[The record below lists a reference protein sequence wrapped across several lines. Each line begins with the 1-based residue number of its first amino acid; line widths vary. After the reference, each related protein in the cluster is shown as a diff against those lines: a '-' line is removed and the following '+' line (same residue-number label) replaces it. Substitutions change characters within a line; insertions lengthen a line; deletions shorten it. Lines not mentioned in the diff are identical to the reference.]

1 MHGARPRE
9 SFPARSGSCPRLRVK
24 QHASAPP
31 GASRARTSV
40 PRPARTQSPPPPRNQ
55 QPADLVLREQ
65 LTLTTSPVQ
74 FSVIAVNVLY
84 AVIGVVLMFV
94 SYRTID
100 RLTPQVDFPAELQR
114 GNVAVAIFI
123 AAIFVS
129 IALIIGKA
137 LG

>member
-1 MHGARPRE
+1 M
-9 SFPARSGSCPRLRVK
+9 
-24 QHASAPP
+24 
-31 GASRARTSV
+31 
-40 PRPARTQSPPPPRNQ
+40 
-55 QPADLVLREQ
+55 Q
-65 LTLTTSPVQ
+65 L
-74 FSVIAVNVLY
+74 SVIAINILY
-84 AVIGVVLMFV
+84 AIIGVVLMYV
-94 SYRTID
+94 SYRLID